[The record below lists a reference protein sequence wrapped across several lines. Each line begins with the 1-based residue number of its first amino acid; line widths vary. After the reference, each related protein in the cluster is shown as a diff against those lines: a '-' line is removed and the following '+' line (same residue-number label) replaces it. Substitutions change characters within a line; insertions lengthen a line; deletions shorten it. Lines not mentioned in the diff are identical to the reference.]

1 MTSIKSGRLTAA
13 IGSSRSGKTQFVSSQ
28 IAGKSRVLIWDI
40 KGEYPAKYRARTKK
54 ELGQIIKATAGKPGI
69 VAMTADRL
77 SDFDYFCRAAQI
89 WVKSHYVAGQNCVL
103 IFEETA
109 DVTSPGK
116 APEGYGVIL
125 RRFLS
130 YGVDIY
136 AITQRP
142 AESDKTAV
150 GNASIIRVCRLQ
162 LARDRKSVATD
173 TGLPLSD
180 IESLRADQERGEFDY
195 LHADTGRGKYFA
207 GRLTFAAGKPKFT
220 KKTGEKPL

>member
-1 MTSIKSGRLTAA
+1 MPVKSGRLTAA
-13 IGSSRSGKTQFVSSQ
+13 IGSSRSGKTQYVTNQ
-28 IAGKSRVLIWDI
+28 IKGKNRVLIWDI
-40 KGEYPAKYRARTKK
+40 KGEYPAKYRARNPAQ
-54 ELGQIIKATAGKPGI
+54 LVQIIKGLAGKPGVI
-69 VAMTADRL
+69 AYTANKL
-77 SDFDYFCRAAQI
+77 SEFDFFCRVAQS
-89 WVKSHYVAGQNCVL
+89 WVKSHYVVGQNSVL

-116 APEGYGVIL
+116 APEEYGVIL
-125 RRFLS
+125 RRYLS

-162 LARDRKSVATD
+162 LARDRKSVASD

-180 IESLRADQERGEFDY
+180 VENLKADQEKSRFDY
-195 LHADTGRGKYFA
+195 LQADTGRGFWVS
-207 GRLTFAAGKPKFT
+207 GVLTFSNNKPKFT
-220 KKTGEKPL
+220 KKSGEKPL